1 MLKAIFK
8 GGDFQCSQGN
18 GTIIFELADNS
29 SKLIFGPD
37 GSVASL
43 ISSDILENNYL
54 NGGMDLGTF
63 NFLKN
68 STIISNLKSIVNS
81 SYYDINCLSNWIIS
95 LVNDSD
101 INFTAIVSY
110 LSDPKL
116 VASVVGGLLFEAGM
130 IALPTGLPGLALLGL
145 GTVLTAYG
153 SGMFDDLG
161 TDHPGYA
168 KPENQLNFGLS
179 MTLNFLGLGGSEGF
193 LRGVLYNEVQEKL
206 VVGFVPSIKAYGKTI
221 IKETFYDDNG
231 VLAGVA
237 KSYFDNIL
245 QNILFDT
252 FLKWGVR

>member
-18 GTIIFELADNS
+18 GTIMFELADNS

-179 MTLNFLGLGGSEGF
+179 MGLNFIGGGLSKGVA
-193 LRGVLYNEVQEKL
+193 RGILYDEISEKL
-206 VVGFVPSIKAYGKTI
+206 VTGFVPSIKAYGKTI
-221 IKETFYDDNG
+221 VDETLINKYG
-231 VLAGVA
+231 KIGAIS
-237 KSYFDNIL
+237 KSYFEGLLYNSIFDN
-245 QNILFDT
+245 
-252 FLKWGVR
+252 FLRGI